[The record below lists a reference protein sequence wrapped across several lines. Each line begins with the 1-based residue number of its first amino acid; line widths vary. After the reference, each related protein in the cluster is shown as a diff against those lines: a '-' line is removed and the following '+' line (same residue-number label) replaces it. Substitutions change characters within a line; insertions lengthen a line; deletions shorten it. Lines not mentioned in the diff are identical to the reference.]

1 MPDELYIWIV
11 LFAAVSLPIL
21 LILFTYSLFKS
32 KLAKQEEK
40 SVFET
45 EKKLSKRVH
54 DEVANEIYTLMNYI
68 QHQDKPPK
76 DEILDHLETIYNRSR
91 NISREFNS
99 LGLLKDYRQSL
110 NLMLTSF
117 QNQNANVL
125 IQNSTP
131 EFWKEVDNSVKLNIY
146 RILQELMTN
155 MKKHSDAN
163 VVVIAFKKEQGKI
176 EIKYTDNGKGFDL
189 EKGIVH
195 NGLKNIRNRMENLK
209 GNIDF
214 EKTEKGVKALIIFK
228 S

>member
-1 MPDELYIWIV
+1 
-11 LFAAVSLPIL
+11 
-21 LILFTYSLFKS
+21 
-32 KLAKQEEK
+32 
-40 SVFET
+40 
-45 EKKLSKRVH
+45 
-54 DEVANEIYTLMNYI
+54 
-68 QHQDKPPK
+68 
-76 DEILDHLETIYNRSR
+76 
-91 NISREFNS
+91 
-99 LGLLKDYRQSL
+99 
-110 NLMLTSF
+110 MLTSF